1 MSQSITKSERKL
13 SEWEDVRKLD
23 RLAIP
28 LINSGVGVDEAYRQA
43 ADQIE
48 KGTKYASKS
57 IA

>member
-43 ADQIE
+43 ADQLERVVE
-48 KGTKYASKS
+48 KCSQRP
-57 IA
+57 